1 MPISPLIKA
10 IDLTRVSVDSMTLEE
25 LEDHAAQVLD
35 IIAALNNYNNS
46 PAPKSINAK
55 LNGLSRAEK
64 LRWHMLHVRGLIN
77 AHRAAAALVG
87 AAQAAGSANLPHGAK
102 HPGI

>member
-1 MPISPLIKA
+1 MTTSPELQA
-10 IDLTRVSVDSMTLEE
+10 IDLARVNVDAMTLEE
-25 LEDHAAQVLD
+25 LQAHANGVLD
-35 IIAALNNYNNS
+35 TIGALNEYLNS
-46 PAPKSINAK
+46 PAPKSANAK